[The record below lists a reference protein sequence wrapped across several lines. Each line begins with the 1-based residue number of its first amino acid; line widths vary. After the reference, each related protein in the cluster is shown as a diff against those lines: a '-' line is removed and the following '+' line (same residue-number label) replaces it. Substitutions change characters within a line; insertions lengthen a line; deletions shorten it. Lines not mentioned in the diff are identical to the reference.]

1 MIISKN
7 TKIFL
12 IIFSSLM
19 IIITIGAIIYKNN
32 HKNETNE
39 SHIIIESAQ
48 RIPEISDE
56 EIYEQNYSK
65 VVRSNFG

>member
-1 MIISKN
+1 MV
-7 TKIFL
+7 
-12 IIFSSLM
+12 
-19 IIITIGAIIYKNN
+19 IITIGAIIYKNN

-65 VVRSNFG
+65 VVRSNFR